1 MTDIVVALNS
11 LVPNAKFKLA
21 GNSYSDVVW
30 VDDRDIPSEDAVT
43 AEIARLDQ
51 EYIDQEY
58 ARNRAEAY
66 PSIEDQLDMQYWDA
80 VNGTTTWADAI
91 AQVKASHPKP

>member
-1 MTDIVVALNS
+1 MTDIVEALIS
-11 LVPNAKFKLA
+11 LVPGAKYRLI
-21 GNSYSDVVW
+21 GDSYSDITW
-30 VDDRDIPSEDAVT
+30 YDERDMPSEDAIN
-43 AEIARLDQ
+43 AEVARLNQ

-66 PSIEDQLDMQYWDA
+66 PSIQDQLDMQYWDS
-80 VNGTTTWADAI
+80 VNGTTTWGDAI